1 MSARLIIQF
10 GTSRFLQAHAALF
23 LHEARAQGQAA
34 GPIVVVQTSGAA
46 DRAGRVAAFGRPEGY
61 PVILRGMQ
69 DGVAVDRQV
78 QVTSV
83 ARGLSAAGTTV
94 KDMLADPAI
103 AARLEALYAG
113 EVLSGFA
120 AHGME
125 DAARD
130 YVATTLDRF
139 RNPFLEHRVADI
151 AQNHALKVERR
162 IAAFLDWVAERDPA
176 LPMPV
181 LRGLV
186 ARHAAREQA

>member
-1 MSARLIIQF
+1 MLPFEHPSLVLADSLEPFERLKLHILNL
-10 GTSRFLQAHAALF
+10 GHTFLAEIFQ
-23 LHEARAQGQAA
+23 R
-34 GPIVVVQTSGAA
+34 
-46 DRAGRVAAFGRPEGY
+46 EG
-61 PVILRGMQ
+61 L
-69 DGVAVDRQV
+69 
-78 QVTSV
+78 
-83 ARGLSAAGTTV
+83 AAGTTV